1 MEENTNKYCIECGHY
16 YDMNYSRE
24 EIKCPCKCHRQI
36 YITYTLNYC
45 MVSET
50 YDGVMNTIKWKKLK
64 VPVKKN
70 PFPEDEKW

>member
-1 MEENTNKYCIECGHY
+1 
-16 YDMNYSRE
+16 
-24 EIKCPCKCHRQI
+24 
-36 YITYTLNYC
+36 